1 MYPSQSGV
9 AITQAQAIDVL
20 AACQITTPTPTSSTT
35 DNPPMT
41 DDSTTATPTTTV
53 VSLLAE
59 SEQPEDVTK
68 FLALVE
74 AERIKAAEAAAAAK
88 AAAAAAAAYN
98 SSSMAYRGG
107 GGGGGAGKHSLYDT
121 YGAGQG
127 EMDEYGTYD
136 QGGDDGGEMEFRPPK
151 RHKSSGGGRKSNL
164 GGGGSGG
171 LSAGVVG
178 GDDIG
183 YTDAQGLGDGQ
194 GGLGLALVPRPAW
207 LTTAEN
213 IYKALSR
220 HAFVSPEKYRGEQ
233 VAADFFHPVLDMYPQ
248 VDIMIASDGY
258 YQTTSLSFL
267 TYSNTPLSCLKTT
280 SQLPLFLRFHT
291 LTYPTLLPPT
301 FLYSVRPVPTMLSFV
316 FHSTLSFSFFLF
328 LFLFFGSSLPRSIC
342 PS

>member
-1 MYPSQSGV
+1 MHPYPSQSGV

-35 DNPPMT
+35 DNPPTT
-41 DDSTTATPTTTV
+41 DDSTTAAPTTTV
-53 VSLLAE
+53 VSLLTE
-59 SEQPEDVTK
+59 SEEPEDVTK
-68 FLALVE
+68 FLALVDS
-74 AERIKAAEAAAAAK
+74 ERIKAAEAAAAAK
-88 AAAAAAAAYN
+88 AAAAAAAYN

-127 EMDEYGTYD
+127 EMDEYGGTYD

-151 RHKSSGGGRKSNL
+151 QHKSSGGGRKSNL
-164 GGGGSGG
+164 GGGVSGG

-183 YTDAQGLGDGQ
+183 YTDAQGLDDGQ

-213 IYKALSR
+213 IYKAVSR

-248 VDIMIASDGY
+248 VDIY
-258 YQTTSLSFL
+258 Y
-267 TYSNTPLSCLKTT
+267 N
-280 SQLPLFLRFHT
+280 
-291 LTYPTLLPPT
+291 
-301 FLYSVRPVPTMLSFV
+301 
-316 FHSTLSFSFFLF
+316 
-328 LFLFFGSSLPRSIC
+328 SIGWLV
-342 PS
+342 